1 MTKKK
6 SLLVESTTEE
16 MEQRETV
23 FSNEFCMALKTRE
36 TTCPLLAFALLKQFK
51 IKTWSLGEKN
61 NLFPIHYRWKGK
73 NQAYSN

>member
-51 IKTWSLGEKN
+51 IKT
-61 NLFPIHYRWKGK
+61 
-73 NQAYSN
+73 